1 MRHLITVAACLVL
14 AACGGGESGNNQAQ
28 PEDNNA
34 VAGANATPMKNGANG
49 AATASL
55 LDTLGGAGEHATLVN
70 AVKAA
75 GLEKTLS
82 GAQPYTLFAPTE
94 AAFQKLPAGT
104 ANGLLEPDQKGQL
117 TALLTGHIVPGT
129 VTTADLTKAVERG
142 KGKAQIATMAGSTLT
157 FARQGDA
164 LVLTDAK
171 GGQARVVAAERT
183 ASNGV
188 IHGIDGVLMPQ

>member
-1 MRHLITVAACLVL
+1 MRQFSTVALCLAL
-14 AACGGGESGNNQAQ
+14 AACGGGGEGNNQAQ
-28 PEDNNA
+28 PIGNQAQGEGTSKGGTA
-34 VAGANATPMKNGANG
+34 ASGSLLATLAGAQDHKTL
-49 AATASL
+49 AA
-55 LDTLGGAGEHATLVN
+55 

-82 GAQPYTLFAPTE
+82 GAQPYTIFAPTE
-94 AAFQKLPAGT
+94 AAFQKLPTGT
-104 ANGLLEPDQKGQL
+104 VDGLLGADQRGQL

-129 VTTADLTKAVERG
+129 VTAQDLTKAVERG
-142 KGKAQIATMAGSTLT
+142 KGKAQIATVGGATLS
-157 FARQGDA
+157 FAQQGDA

-171 GGQARVVAAERT
+171 GGQVRVVAADQA

>member
-1 MRHLITVAACLVL
+1 MRQVSMLAACLAL
-14 AACGGGESGNNQAQ
+14 AACGGGDSGGNNEAQ
-28 PEDNNA
+28 PAQNGG
-34 VAGANATPMKNGANG
+34 AGSG
-49 AATASL
+49 AAETSKTGSAANASL
-55 LDTLGGAGEHATLVN
+55 LATLTGAGDHATLAR

-94 AAFQKLPAGT
+94 AAFAKLPAG
-104 ANGLLEPDQKGQL
+104 AVDGLLAAEGKGQL

-129 VTTADLTKAVERG
+129 VTAQDLARAVERSG
-142 KGKAQIATMAGSTLT
+142 GKAQLATVGGTTLA
-157 FARQGDA
+157 FAKNGDS

-171 GGQARVVAAERT
+171 GGQVNVVGAERM

-188 IHGIDGVLMPQ
+188 VHGIDGVLMPQ

>member
-1 MRHLITVAACLVL
+1 LCLAL
-14 AACGGGESGNNQAQ
+14 AACGGGEGNNQAQ
-28 PEDNNA
+28 A
-34 VAGANATPMKNGANG
+34 AGNQSGARG
-49 AATASL
+49 TAKGESGPASASL
-55 LDTLGGAGEHATLVN
+55 LASLTGAQDHKTLAA

-82 GAQPYTLFAPTE
+82 GAQPYTIFAPTE

-104 ANGLLEPDQKGQL
+104 VDGLLGADQRGQL

-129 VTTADLTKAVERG
+129 VTAQDLTKAVERG
-142 KGKAQIATMAGSTLT
+142 KGKAQIATVGGATLS
-157 FARQGDA
+157 FSQQGDA

-171 GGQARVVAAERT
+171 GGQVRVVAADQA

>member
-1 MRHLITVAACLVL
+1 MRQFSVMALCFAL
-14 AACGGGESGNNQAQ
+14 AACGGSG
-28 PEDNNA
+28 EDNNRA
-34 VAGANATPMKNGANG
+34 QPPGSQAEANG
-49 AATASL
+49 TAKGGSGAARASL
-55 LDTLGGAGEHATLVN
+55 LATLTGAQDHKTLAA

-82 GAQPYTLFAPTE
+82 GAQPYTIFAPTE

-104 ANGLLEPDQKGQL
+104 VDGLLGADQRGQL

-129 VTTADLTKAVERG
+129 VTAQDLTKAVERG
-142 KGKAQIATMAGSTLT
+142 KGKAQIATVGGATLSFT
-157 FARQGDA
+157 QQGGG

-171 GGQARVVAAERT
+171 GGQARVVAADQA